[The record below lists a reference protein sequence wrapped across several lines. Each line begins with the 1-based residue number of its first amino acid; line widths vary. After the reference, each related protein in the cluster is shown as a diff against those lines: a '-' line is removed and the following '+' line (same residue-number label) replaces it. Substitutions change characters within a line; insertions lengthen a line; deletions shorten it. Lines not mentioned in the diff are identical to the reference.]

1 MISVQSF
8 RKRSIYVD
16 RDKVFPMDIEKLIE
30 QGRRGDETA
39 LRGLYR
45 THYQRMARIC
55 QRIVGDRRV
64 AEELSHDA
72 FLLAFAKMDSLR
84 NPRRFESWLT
94 SITTNVALRY
104 KQRHQEPTMLSLS
117 TLTEEELAQETMPED
132 DKPLPT
138 MAELMEAVN
147 ALPKGYGQ
155 VFRLAVIEEMSHK
168 EIAEIMGIA
177 THSSSSQLARAKKVL
192 QKSLA
197 HYWLLWLL
205 PLLLPI
211 TYFFLQTDNLPE
223 EHKPVVTKQDEL
235 MESPIKKSVIPDT
248 QREKT
253 HRQARVSIVR
263 KKTDSIALTDTIRI
277 DIVPRDT
284 TIIIQDEKSQ
294 PDPDHKKDT
303 YIADLLPEKPIEVKD
318 KQKRWSMDLSYNG
331 SMGEQNVNHPFV
343 FTETEMIDVTSD
355 VPPVRSFDKWSEYAE
370 ALKSGIYEGDYMTQQ
385 ILMKI
390 ALNNAAL
397 PGSDIIE
404 RKTHHYIP
412 ITFSLALKYRL
423 NNRFGWEAGLSYSRL
438 KSESEIGANG
448 NSIREQQTIHYLGIP
463 LKGSYN
469 IYNVRRW
476 NLYGNLG
483 VKMEIPVYAPLNT
496 NYYINGT
503 MELSNKSTL
512 HAPLQWS
519 FGTGL
524 GLQYNLTPNI
534 GFFAEPSLQYY
545 FPTGS
550 SIETY
555 HTEHPCVFSL
565 PLGIRL
571 TW

>member
-45 THYQRMARIC
+45 TYYQRMARIC

-138 MAELMEAVN
+138 MAELMETVN

-192 QKSLA
+192 QKSFA

-370 ALKSGIYEGDYMTQQ
+370 ALKSGIFEGDYMTQQ

>member
-16 RDKVFPMDIEKLIE
+16 RDRMFPMDIEKLIE

-45 THYQRMARIC
+45 TYYQRMARIC

-235 MESPIKKSVIPDT
+235 TESPIKKSVIPDT

-318 KQKRWSMDLSYNG
+318 KLKRWSMDLSYNG
-331 SMGEQNVNHPFV
+331 GMGEQNANRPFI
-343 FTETEMIDVTSD
+343 FTKTEMTDVTSE

>member
-16 RDKVFPMDIEKLIE
+16 RDRMFPMDIEKLIE

-45 THYQRMARIC
+45 TYYQRMARIC

-331 SMGEQNVNHPFV
+331 SMGEKNVNHPFV

-469 IYNVRRW
+469 IYNMRRW

-545 FPTGS
+545 FPAGS

>member
-16 RDKVFPMDIEKLIE
+16 RDKVFPMDMEKLIE

-45 THYQRMARIC
+45 TYYQRMARIC

-205 PLLLPI
+205 PLLLPV

-235 MESPIKKSVIPDT
+235 TESPIKKSVIPDT

>member
-45 THYQRMARIC
+45 TYYQRMARIC

-168 EIAEIMGIA
+168 KIAEIMGIA

-223 EHKPVVTKQDEL
+223 EHKPVVTRQDEL
-235 MESPIKKSVIPDT
+235 TESPIKNPVIPDT

>member
-45 THYQRMARIC
+45 TYYQRMARIC

-284 TIIIQDEKSQ
+284 TIIKQDEKSQ

-331 SMGEQNVNHPFV
+331 SMGEQNANHPFV

>member
-16 RDKVFPMDIEKLIE
+16 RDRMFPMDIEKLIE

-45 THYQRMARIC
+45 TYYQRMARIC

-235 MESPIKKSVIPDT
+235 TESPIKKSVIPDT

-284 TIIIQDEKSQ
+284 TIIIQDEKPQ

-404 RKTHHYIP
+404 RMTHHYIP

>member
-45 THYQRMARIC
+45 TYYQRMARIC

-370 ALKSGIYEGDYMTQQ
+370 ALKSGIFEGDYMTQQ

>member
-1 MISVQSF
+1 MQSF

-45 THYQRMARIC
+45 TYYQRMARIC

-223 EHKPVVTKQDEL
+223 KHKPVVTKQDEL
-235 MESPIKKSVIPDT
+235 TESPIKKSVIPDT

-284 TIIIQDEKSQ
+284 TIIIQDEKPQ

-404 RKTHHYIP
+404 RMTHHYIP

>member
-16 RDKVFPMDIEKLIE
+16 RDRMFPMDIEKLIE

-45 THYQRMARIC
+45 TYYQRMARIC

-64 AEELSHDA
+64 VEELSHDA

-404 RKTHHYIP
+404 RKTHHYMP

>member
-1 MISVQSF
+1 MQSF

-45 THYQRMARIC
+45 TYYQRMASIC

-223 EHKPVVTKQDEL
+223 EHKPVVTRQDEL
-235 MESPIKKSVIPDT
+235 TESPIKNPVIPDT

-331 SMGEQNVNHPFV
+331 SMGEKNVNHPFV

>member
-1 MISVQSF
+1 MQSF

-45 THYQRMARIC
+45 TYYQRMARIC

-104 KQRHQEPTMLSLS
+104 MQRHQEPTMLSLS

-318 KQKRWSMDLSYNG
+318 KLKRWSMDLSYNG
-331 SMGEQNVNHPFV
+331 GMEEQNANHPFV

>member
-16 RDKVFPMDIEKLIE
+16 RDRMFPMDIEKLIE

-45 THYQRMARIC
+45 TYYQRMARIC

-235 MESPIKKSVIPDT
+235 TESPIKKSVIPDT

>member
-16 RDKVFPMDIEKLIE
+16 RDRMFPMDIEKLIE

-45 THYQRMARIC
+45 TCYQRMARIC

-284 TIIIQDEKSQ
+284 TIIIQDEKPQ
-294 PDPDHKKDT
+294 PNPDHKKDT

-331 SMGEQNVNHPFV
+331 SMGEKNVNHPSV

-355 VPPVRSFDKWSEYAE
+355 VPSVRSFDKWSEYAE

>member
-45 THYQRMARIC
+45 TYYQRMARIC

-168 EIAEIMGIA
+168 GIAEIMGIA

-235 MESPIKKSVIPDT
+235 TESPIKKSVIPDT

-331 SMGEQNVNHPFV
+331 SMGEKNVNHPFV

-565 PLGIRL
+565 SLGIRL

>member
-16 RDKVFPMDIEKLIE
+16 RDRMFPMDIEKLIE

-45 THYQRMARIC
+45 TYYQRMARIC

-223 EHKPVVTKQDEL
+223 KHKPVVTKQDEL
-235 MESPIKKSVIPDT
+235 TESPIKKSVIPDT

-284 TIIIQDEKSQ
+284 TIIIQDEKPQ

-404 RKTHHYIP
+404 RMTHHYIP

-483 VKMEIPVYAPLNT
+483 VKMDIPVYAPLNT

-503 MELSNKSTL
+503 IELSNKSTL

-519 FGTGL
+519 FSTGL

>member
-16 RDKVFPMDIEKLIE
+16 RDRMFPMDIEKLIE

-45 THYQRMARIC
+45 TYYQRMARIC

-235 MESPIKKSVIPDT
+235 TESPIKKSVIPDT

-253 HRQARVSIVR
+253 NRQARVSIVR

>member
-16 RDKVFPMDIEKLIE
+16 RDRMFPMDIEKLIE

-45 THYQRMARIC
+45 TYYQRMARIC

-284 TIIIQDEKSQ
+284 TIIKQDEKSQ

-331 SMGEQNVNHPFV
+331 GMGEQNVNHPFV

>member
-16 RDKVFPMDIEKLIE
+16 RDRMFPMDIEKLIE

-45 THYQRMARIC
+45 TYYQRMARIC

-235 MESPIKKSVIPDT
+235 TESPIKKSVIPDT

-404 RKTHHYIP
+404 RMTHHYIP

>member
-16 RDKVFPMDIEKLIE
+16 RDRMFPMDIEKLIE

-45 THYQRMARIC
+45 TYYQRMARIC
-55 QRIVGDRRV
+55 QRIVGDRRI

-284 TIIIQDEKSQ
+284 TIIKQDEKSQ

-331 SMGEQNVNHPFV
+331 GMGEQNVNHPFV

>member
-16 RDKVFPMDIEKLIE
+16 RDRMFPMDIEKLIE

-45 THYQRMARIC
+45 TYYQRMARIC

-534 GFFAEPSLQYY
+534 GFFAEPSLHYY

>member
-16 RDKVFPMDIEKLIE
+16 RDRMFPMDIEKLIE

-45 THYQRMARIC
+45 TYYQRMARIY

-64 AEELSHDA
+64 VEELSHDA

>member
-16 RDKVFPMDIEKLIE
+16 RDRMFPMDIEKLIE

-45 THYQRMARIC
+45 TYYQRMARIC

-223 EHKPVVTKQDEL
+223 KHKPVVTKQDEL
-235 MESPIKKSVIPDT
+235 TESPIKKSVIPDT

-277 DIVPRDT
+277 EIVPRDT
-284 TIIIQDEKSQ
+284 TIIIQDEKPQ

-404 RKTHHYIP
+404 RMTHHYIP

>member
-45 THYQRMARIC
+45 TYYQRMARIC

-235 MESPIKKSVIPDT
+235 TESPIKKSVIPDT

>member
-1 MISVQSF
+1 
-8 RKRSIYVD
+8 
-16 RDKVFPMDIEKLIE
+16 
-30 QGRRGDETA
+30 
-39 LRGLYR
+39 
-45 THYQRMARIC
+45 MARIC

-104 KQRHQEPTMLSLS
+104 KQRHQEPAMLSLS

-524 GLQYNLTPNI
+524 GLHYNLTPNI

>member
-16 RDKVFPMDIEKLIE
+16 RDRMFPMDIEKLIE

-45 THYQRMARIC
+45 TYYQRMARIC

-211 TYFFLQTDNLPE
+211 TYIFLQTDNLPE

-235 MESPIKKSVIPDT
+235 TESPIKKSVIPDT

-284 TIIIQDEKSQ
+284 TIITQDEKPQ

>member
-16 RDKVFPMDIEKLIE
+16 RDRMFPMDIEKLIE

-45 THYQRMARIC
+45 TYYQRMARIC

-117 TLTEEELAQETMPED
+117 TLMEEELAQETMPED

-331 SMGEQNVNHPFV
+331 SMGEKNVNHPFV

>member
-1 MISVQSF
+1 MQSF

-45 THYQRMARIC
+45 TYYQRMASIC

-155 VFRLAVIEEMSHK
+155 VFRLAVIEVMAHK

>member
-1 MISVQSF
+1 MQSF

-16 RDKVFPMDIEKLIE
+16 RDRMFPMDIEKLIE

-45 THYQRMARIC
+45 TYYQRMARIC

-235 MESPIKKSVIPDT
+235 TESPIKKSVIPDT

>member
-16 RDKVFPMDIEKLIE
+16 RDRMFPMDIEKLIE

-45 THYQRMARIC
+45 TYYQRMARIC

-211 TYFFLQTDNLPE
+211 TYFFLQKDNLPE

-235 MESPIKKSVIPDT
+235 TESPIKKTVIPDT

-284 TIIIQDEKSQ
+284 TIIIQDEKPQ

-370 ALKSGIYEGDYMTQQ
+370 ALKSGIFEGDYMTQQ

>member
-16 RDKVFPMDIEKLIE
+16 RDRMFPMDIEKLIE

-45 THYQRMARIC
+45 TYYQRMARIC
-55 QRIVGDRRV
+55 QRIVGDRRI

-117 TLTEEELAQETMPED
+117 TLMEEELAQETMPED

-331 SMGEQNVNHPFV
+331 GMGEQNVNHPFV

>member
-16 RDKVFPMDIEKLIE
+16 RDRMFPMDIEKLIE

-45 THYQRMARIC
+45 TYYQRMARIC

>member
-16 RDKVFPMDIEKLIE
+16 RDRMFPMDIEKLIE

-45 THYQRMARIC
+45 TYYQRMARIC

-370 ALKSGIYEGDYMTQQ
+370 ALKSGIFEGDYMTQQ

>member
-16 RDKVFPMDIEKLIE
+16 RDRMFPMDIEKLIE

-45 THYQRMARIC
+45 TYYQRMARIC

-235 MESPIKKSVIPDT
+235 TESPIKKSVIPDT

-370 ALKSGIYEGDYMTQQ
+370 ALKSGIFEGDYMTQQ

-404 RKTHHYIP
+404 RMTHHYIP

>member
-16 RDKVFPMDIEKLIE
+16 RDRMFPMDIEKLIE

>member
-16 RDKVFPMDIEKLIE
+16 RDRMFPMDIEKLIE

-45 THYQRMARIC
+45 TYYQRMARIC

-235 MESPIKKSVIPDT
+235 TESPIKKSVIPDT

-423 NNRFGWEAGLSYSRL
+423 NNRFGLETGLSYSRL

-519 FGTGL
+519 FSTGL

>member
-16 RDKVFPMDIEKLIE
+16 RDRMFPMDIEKLIK

-45 THYQRMARIC
+45 TYYQRMARIC

-117 TLTEEELAQETMPED
+117 TLMEEELAQETMPED

-331 SMGEQNVNHPFV
+331 SMGEKNVNHPFV

-370 ALKSGIYEGDYMTQQ
+370 ALKSGIFEGDYMTQQ

>member
-1 MISVQSF
+1 
-8 RKRSIYVD
+8 
-16 RDKVFPMDIEKLIE
+16 MDIEKLIE

-45 THYQRMARIC
+45 TYYQRMARIC

-223 EHKPVVTKQDEL
+223 KHKPVVTKQDEL
-235 MESPIKKSVIPDT
+235 TESPIKKSVIPDT

-284 TIIIQDEKSQ
+284 TIIIQDEKPQ

-404 RKTHHYIP
+404 RMTHHYIP